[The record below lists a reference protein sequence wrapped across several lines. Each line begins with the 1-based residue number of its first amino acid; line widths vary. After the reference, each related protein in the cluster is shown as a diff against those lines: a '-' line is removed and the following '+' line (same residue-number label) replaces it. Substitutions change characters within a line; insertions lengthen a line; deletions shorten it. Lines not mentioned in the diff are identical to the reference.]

1 MLNKKNIVIHL
12 LALGVLC
19 IGFVLCRYV
28 FFDIHGMKQWPVI
41 LFAIGIIAVAIS
53 FILEGKTTPV
63 CTAFSYIAGFA
74 VGVIFQTDGTDAG
87 GATTNN
93 LWMIWTVVFICLTLS
108 GIIYDK
114 FLSPSKKTIR

>member
-1 MLNKKNIVIHL
+1 MLNKKNVMIHL
-12 LALGVLC
+12 LSLGVLC

-41 LFAIGIIAVAIS
+41 LFAIGIIAVTIS
-53 FILEGKTTPV
+53 FILEGKTMPI
-63 CTAFSYIAGFA
+63 CTAFSYIAGFV

-87 GATTNN
+87 GETTNN
-93 LWMIWTVVFICLTLS
+93 LWIIWTVVFICLTLS

>member
-1 MLNKKNIVIHL
+1 MLNKKKVLSHL
-12 LALGVLC
+12 LALGLLC

-63 CTAFSYIAGFA
+63 CTAFTYIAGFV
-74 VGVIFQTDGTDAG
+74 VGVMFQTDGTDAG
-87 GATTNN
+87 DTTTNN
-93 LWMIWTVVFICLTLS
+93 LWIIWTVVFICLILA
-108 GIIYDK
+108 GVIHDK
-114 FLSPSKKTIR
+114 FLRPSKKTIR

>member
-1 MLNKKNIVIHL
+1 MLNKKNVMIHL
-12 LALGVLC
+12 LALGLLC

-63 CTAFSYIAGFA
+63 CTAFSYIAGFV
-74 VGVIFQTDGTDAG
+74 VGVMFQTDGTDAG
-87 GATTNN
+87 GTTTNN
-93 LWMIWTVVFICLTLS
+93 LWIIWTVVFICLTLA
-108 GIIYDK
+108 GVIHDK

>member
-41 LFAIGIIAVAIS
+41 LFGVGIIAVAIS
-53 FILEGKTTPV
+53 FILEGN
-63 CTAFSYIAGFA
+63 CRSYFSNRWYGC
-74 VGVIFQTDGTDAG
+74 GRR
-87 GATTNN
+87 NN
-93 LWMIWTVVFICLTLS
+93 
-108 GIIYDK
+108 K
-114 FLSPSKKTIR
+114 